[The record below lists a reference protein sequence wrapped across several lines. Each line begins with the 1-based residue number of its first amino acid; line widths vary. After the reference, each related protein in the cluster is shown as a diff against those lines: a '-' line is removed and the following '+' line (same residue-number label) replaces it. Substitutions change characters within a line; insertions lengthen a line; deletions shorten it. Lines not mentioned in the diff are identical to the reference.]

1 MTGDLARSGL
11 VAALA
16 MGALALAAC
25 QGKPKPAYAHFGGD
39 PVRGAAL
46 VDQQACGAC
55 HVIPGKA
62 QGDGLVGPPLTG
74 FANRTMIAG
83 TLPNTPA
90 NLTRWIQAPQA
101 VRPGDAMPDMGLTAQ
116 QSRDIAAYLY
126 TLR

>member
-1 MTGDLARSGL
+1 MAAGL
-11 VAALA
+11 VALA
-16 MGALALAAC
+16 GC
-25 QGKPKPAYAHFGGD
+25 QAKRGPTYAHFGGD

-62 QGDGLVGPPLTG
+62 QGDGLVGPPLGG

-90 NLTRWIQAPQA
+90 NLTRWIEAPQA